1 MGNLPDIFSP
11 DWPNHVALFA
21 RLFSAALAIQLLV
34 HFREQYL
41 YFKTRPAR
49 VYGKPSKLLGW
60 FQLPELNEIQ
70 FLFFGFLLL
79 ISLVCCAL
87 GIWPRI
93 FVFTALVCYFPYFN
107 SILSLA
113 YVQRKTNLLPFVL
126 LILLVSP
133 SVDEHLYAPGTS
145 WELVLVK
152 IGLAQ
157 LYLSAGIQKLKQSG
171 LDWCNGKPLQAYLLE
186 NYLWS
191 DRKAGLFIAQHLK
204 WCAVFSTMTLI
215 FELTFWIIIVFPSL
229 TYIYLAGVL
238 LFHTATLVTMRI
250 NYLKYLLPV
259 YMVFFTDLAFWVK
272 DKFSL

>member
-1 MGNLPDIFSP
+1 MGNLPDIF
-11 DWPNHVALFA
+11 DAAAPNHVALFA
-21 RLFSAALAIQLLV
+21 RLFSAVLAIQLLL

-41 YFKTRPAR
+41 YFKTQPGRI
-49 VYGKPSKLLGW
+49 YGKPLKVLGL
-60 FQLPELNEIQ
+60 FRLPELGEMQ
-70 FLFFGFLLL
+70 FLFSGCLLL
-79 ISLVCCAL
+79 LSLVCCAA
-87 GIWPRI
+87 GWWPRI
-93 FVFTALVCYFPYFN
+93 FIFIALVCYFPYFN

-126 LILLVSP
+126 LVLLVSP
-133 SVDEHLYAPGTS
+133 SVDKQLYAPATS

-171 LDWCNGKPLQAYLLE
+171 LQWCNGKSLQAYLLE

-191 DRKAGLFIAQHLK
+191 DRKAGLFIARRLN
-204 WCAVFSTMTLI
+204 WCAVFSTLTLL
-215 FELTFWIIIVFPSL
+215 FELTFWIIIIFPSL

-259 YMVFFTDLAFWVK
+259 YMVFFTDLAFWLK
-272 DKFSL
+272 DKIGL

>member
-1 MGNLPDIFSP
+1 MENLPDIFNP
-11 DWPNHVALFA
+11 ATPNHVALFA
-21 RLFSAALAIQLLV
+21 KLFCAALAIQLLISL
-34 HFREQYL
+34 RDQYL
-41 YFKTRPAR
+41 YFKTQPFR
-49 VYGKPSKLLGW
+49 VYGKPLKLLGR
-60 FQLPELNEIQ
+60 FRLPVLTADQ
-70 FLFFGFLLL
+70 FLQFGFLLL
-79 ISLVCCAL
+79 ISLVFVATDFL
-87 GIWPRI
+87 PRL
-93 FVFTALVCYFPYFN
+93 FTLAALVCYFLYFN

-126 LILLVSP
+126 LVLQVSP
-133 SVDEHLYAPGTS
+133 SLDEPLYAPGTS

-157 LYLSAGIQKLKQSG
+157 LYLSAGIQKLKLSG
-171 LDWCNGKPLQAYLLE
+171 LQWCNGRSLQAYLLE

-191 DRKAGLFIAQHLK
+191 DRKAGLLIAQHLK

-272 DKFSL
+272 DKFGL